1 VLPFGVGFLI
11 WLLNQEYMMILFRD
25 PAGRLMITAAAMLW
39 IVGFFTIR
47 KIIHIEV

>member
-1 VLPFGVGFLI
+1 
-11 WLLNQEYMMILFRD
+11 MMILFRD
-25 PAGRLMITAAAMLW
+25 PTGRLMITGAALLW